1 MKRGTKIKK
10 KQQEYPGFTACRGV
24 FTEKLNR
31 LIYEKGVS
39 ARQVSRNIGHS
50 PTYVNKLQ
58 NGDIRPTLEIVCIL
72 ADYFKVPKGYFIDD

>member
-1 MKRGTKIKK
+1 MKK
-10 KQQEYPGFTACRGV
+10 KQQEYAGFTTCREV
-24 FTEKLNR
+24 FTDRLNH
-31 LIYEKGVS
+31 LMYEKGVS

-72 ADYFKVPKGYFIDD
+72 ADYFKVPKGYFIDT

>member
-1 MKRGTKIKK
+1 MKK
-10 KQQEYPGFTACRGV
+10 KQHEYPGFTACRGV

-31 LIYEKGVS
+31 LIYERGVS

-58 NGDIRPTLEIVCIL
+58 NGDIHSHKKLRFMRRYI
-72 ADYFKVPKGYFIDD
+72 F

>member
-1 MKRGTKIKK
+1 MKK
-10 KQQEYPGFTACRGV
+10 KQQEHPGFTACREV

-72 ADYFKVPKGYFIDD
+72 ADYFKVPKGYFIDV